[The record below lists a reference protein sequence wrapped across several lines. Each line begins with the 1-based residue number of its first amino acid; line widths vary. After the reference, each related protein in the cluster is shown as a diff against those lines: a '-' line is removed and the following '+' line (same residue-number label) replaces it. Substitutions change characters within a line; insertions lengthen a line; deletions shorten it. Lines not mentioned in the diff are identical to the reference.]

1 MLWEIGEDVVNN
13 NGRPKMHVWPFEG
26 TPHPVGKR
34 HEKAPK
40 GNTHWEGSEFV
51 IADTNYKQGK

>member
-1 MLWEIGEDVVNN
+1 
-13 NGRPKMHVWPFEG
+13 MHIWPFEG

-34 HEKAPK
+34 HEEAPV

-51 IADTNYKQGK
+51 IADNKYKQGK